1 MEQARSKP
9 AKREALTL
17 TDQLRTRFKGILDP
31 VGIILNRLG
40 LMPNTIT
47 VLGLVGNMVAAVL
60 IATGKIQIGG
70 LVVLMM
76 GPVDALDGTMARLR
90 GMAGNFGAFVDSVT
104 DRYSELVIHMGLLYY
119 FVQKGNQV
127 AVMLVFASAAGSVL
141 VSYVRARGQSLGW
154 DTKTGILTR
163 LERYLVLAPALIL
176 NYPLVGLWILA
187 VLSNVTAIQRIID
200 VRRQAYL
207 KSSPVEDHRKTSG
220 EK

>member
-1 MEQARSKP
+1 LEQARSKP